1 MENSYAK
8 IYFINFSDFSI
19 EYISKKIMI
28 FSEKKKKKETIL
40 SARNMWNNTKLYI
53 IITWLNLIFDL

>member
-28 FSEKKKKKETIL
+28 FSEKKKKKKQYWVREICETIQNCTL
-40 SARNMWNNTKLYI
+40 L
-53 IITWLNLIFDL
+53 

>member
-28 FSEKKKKKETIL
+28 FSEKKKK
-40 SARNMWNNTKLYI
+40 RNNIECEKYVKQYKIVHYYNMIEFNI
-53 IITWLNLIFDL
+53 